1 MVKQSYYLIFI
12 FLSIAADMNA
22 DSPCLSKV
30 CEGLPHVP
38 RCFCDPPQTCRTPRG
53 SFCDPPKTCRT
64 IRGSFCDPP
73 KTSARPAEAFVTPR
87 KRAALPAPVFG
98 TPGNEPH
105 NPRWFSGPHKTPLRE
120 GEIRPNHPKKVAPLL
135 AENDATLSDR
145 TMGEVALPTPPRH
158 IHPNCVSPN
167 RRKRDDRRH

>member
-38 RCFCDPPQTCRTPRG
+38 RCFCDPPKTCRTLRG

-64 IRGSFCDPP
+64 IRAGFRD
-73 KTSARPAEAFVTPR
+73 PR
-87 KRAALPAPVFG
+87 KRAALPALVFG
-98 TPGNEPH
+98 TPGNEPN
-105 NPRWFSGPHKTPLRE
+105 NPRKLLRPHKTPLRE

>member
-38 RCFCDPPQTCRTPRG
+38 RSFCDPPKTCRTPRG

-64 IRGSFCDPP
+64 IRAGFRD
-73 KTSARPAEAFVTPR
+73 PR
-87 KRAALPAPVFG
+87 KRAAQSALVFG

>member
-38 RCFCDPPQTCRTPRG
+38 RCFCDPP
-53 SFCDPPKTCRT
+53 KTCRT

-87 KRAALPAPVFG
+87 KRAALPAEAFATPRKRAALPALIFG
-98 TPGNEPH
+98 TPGNVPH
-105 NPRWFSGPHKTPLRE
+105 NPR
-120 GEIRPNHPKKVAPLL
+120 
-135 AENDATLSDR
+135 
-145 TMGEVALPTPPRH
+145 
-158 IHPNCVSPN
+158 
-167 RRKRDDRRH
+167 

>member
-38 RCFCDPPQTCRTPRG
+38 RCFCDPPKTCRTPRGSFCAPPKTCRTPRG

-64 IRGSFCDPP
+64 IRAGFRD
-73 KTSARPAEAFVTPR
+73 PR
-87 KRAALPAPVFG
+87 KRAAQSALVFG
-98 TPGNEPH
+98 PPENEPH
-105 NPRWFSGPHKTPLRE
+105 NPRKLLRPHKTPLRE

>member
-12 FLSIAADMNA
+12 FLSIAADMNI

-38 RCFCDPPQTCRTPRG
+38 RSFCDPPKTCRTPRG

-64 IRGSFCDPP
+64 IRAGFRD
-73 KTSARPAEAFVTPR
+73 PR
-87 KRAALPAPVFG
+87 KRAARSALVFG

-145 TMGEVALPTPPRH
+145 KMGEVALPTPPRH

>member
-38 RCFCDPPQTCRTPRG
+38 RCFCDPPKTCRTP
-53 SFCDPPKTCRT
+53 
-64 IRGSFCDPP
+64 RGSFCDPP

-87 KRAALPAPVFG
+87 KRAALPALVFG

-105 NPRWFSGPHKTPLRE
+105 NPRKLLLPHKTPLRE